1 MIKGK
6 TIVIIGGSSGIGLA
20 SAQLL
25 AIEGARVIIGSRT
38 HKKIESALKQIETTA
53 TGYTIDMTL
62 DESVSAFFSKA
73 TAIDHL
79 IITAAGA
86 ELGNFLEL
94 DINKAQSFF
103 ESKFWGPYR
112 VAKKAAPLL
121 ARGGSITF
129 FSGAAGR
136 RASPGF
142 ACGSAI
148 NAAVETLAQTLALEL
163 APIRVNTISPGI
175 IDTPVWDSITPD
187 KNQLFSEMAVK
198 FPGKRI
204 GQPADI
210 AHAVRFVIENPF
222 ITGTTLFVDGGYLL
236 TN

>member
-1 MIKGK
+1 MIKNK
-6 TIVIIGGSSGIGLA
+6 TIVVIGGSSGIGLA
-20 SAQLL
+20 SAKLL
-25 AIEGARVIIGSRT
+25 AGKGAQIIIGGRT
-38 HKKIESALKQIETTA
+38 PEKIEKALRFIGMAA
-53 TGYTIDMTL
+53 TGHAIDMTQ
-62 DESVSAFFSKA
+62 DESVANFFSK
-73 TAIDHL
+73 TEKIDHL
-79 IITAAGA
+79 VITAAGA

-94 DINKAQSFF
+94 DIKKAQSFF

-112 VAKKAAPLL
+112 IVKYSAPLL
-121 ARGGSITF
+121 AQDGSVTF
-129 FSGAAGR
+129 FSGAASR

-175 IDTPVWDSITPD
+175 VNTPVWDSITQD
-187 KNQLFSEMAVK
+187 KQKLFSEMESK
-198 FPGKRI
+198 LPGKRV
-204 GQPADI
+204 GEPSDI
-210 AHAVRFVIENPF
+210 AHAVKFVIENQF